1 MYVLPNCS
9 PKMFTMTKPVAVSIP
24 KAQTMVSKYY
34 FPLKGTMTPRKTVQ
48 FQIQDTKG
56 IM

>member
-9 PKMFTMTKPVAVSIP
+9 PKMFTMTKPIAVSIP

-48 FQIQDTKG
+48 FQIWDTNG